1 MTRDEIIEKYLP
13 DYGDGTN
20 RANQAVTALCKL
32 QYKWYNDGDVFDNH
46 YGLKGWVNNISG
58 SANWLYTYI
67 SDTVP
72 ILERIFTITKD
83 SEYEELL
90 NDLEKVVLNEQ
101 LLDWLAQQPTIGS
114 AYTEKGIFSFESP
127 PYA

>member
-13 DYGDGTN
+13 DYGEGIN
-20 RANQAVTALCKL
+20 RATQAVTAFCKL

-58 SANWLYTYI
+58 SANWLHTYI

-90 NDLEKVVLNEQ
+90 YDLEKVVLNEQ
-101 LLDWLAQQPTIGS
+101 LLEQLEQQLMIGN

-127 PYA
+127 PNT